1 MVRWAIPPTAGSSHE
16 AGDEGS
22 ARRED
27 EGLHRGQTFLQAVD
41 TVRLVGADG
50 SPVCATELVVGMR
63 VMSLSH
69 GAVARHKGEIV
80 AGGAAWEK

>member
-1 MVRWAIPPTAGSSHE
+1 MAESTEKTVIA
-16 AGDEGS
+16 S
-22 ARRED
+22 ATRRED
-27 EGLHRGQTFLQAVD
+27 EGMHQGQTFLQAVD

-50 SPVCATELVVGMR
+50 SPVCATALVVGMR
-63 VMSLSH
+63 VLSLSQ